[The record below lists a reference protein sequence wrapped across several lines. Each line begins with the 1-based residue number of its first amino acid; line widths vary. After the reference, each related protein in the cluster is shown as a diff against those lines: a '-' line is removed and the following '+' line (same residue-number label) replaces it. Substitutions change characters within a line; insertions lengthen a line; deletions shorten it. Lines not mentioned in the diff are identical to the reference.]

1 MIFFKKKAKIQCF
14 LLREKQIAQ
23 RKKEHREKR
32 RSKAQEGGLINAGSL
47 SQRSNTEE
55 DVDRSYSS
63 VVVEEP
69 INLGKKEEKK
79 KEEKKNNCAC

>member
-1 MIFFKKKAKIQCF
+1 M
-14 LLREKQIAQ
+14 
-23 RKKEHREKR
+23 
-32 RSKAQEGGLINAGSL
+32 INAGSL